1 MSEVAFLRKGR
12 KTKKKE
18 KPKTISKKEFIPFD
32 RRAKRNEKPQEEN
45 PTFAKVSYTNSP
57 IISTRIKIKFFL
69 CIFSL
74 LHTVQSQFR
83 KCKKYLVTLN
93 DCLDT

>member
-1 MSEVAFLRKGR
+1 MSEVAFLRKGQ

-45 PTFAKVSYTNSP
+45 PTFAKVSYTNSL
-57 IISTRIKIKFFL
+57 IISARIKIKVFCVFL
-69 CIFSL
+69 AFCI
-74 LHTVQSQFR
+74 Q
-83 KCKKYLVTLN
+83 CKVNSESAKNIWLP
-93 DCLDT
+93 

>member
-32 RRAKRNEKPQEEN
+32 RRAKRNEKQLE
-45 PTFAKVSYTNSP
+45 
-57 IISTRIKIKFFL
+57 RL
-69 CIFSL
+69 IF
-74 LHTVQSQFR
+74 
-83 KCKKYLVTLN
+83 
-93 DCLDT
+93 D